1 MSDWKRLSFLDV
13 KKGMLVKDA
22 KMVTS
27 VAGIVK
33 DVADGVIY
41 VETNSDD
48 KTEPYMVVFPSEV
61 DDFEFMSPPD
71 EYKSKEKLKTV
82 LSKEEIYEMLLSDP
96 LLYGLSMKAVRKV
109 EKLILNKLEENKLLV
124 D

>member
-13 KKGMLVKDA
+13 KKGMLVRNTFGS
-22 KMVTS
+22 TS
-27 VAGIVK
+27 IVK

-41 VETNSDD
+41 LEKDLNSKVGPYVEILS
-48 KTEPYMVVFPSEV
+48 YEV
-61 DDFEFMSPPD
+61 DDFEFKSPPD
-71 EYKSKEKLKTV
+71 GYKPKEKLKTV

-96 LLYGLSMKAVRKV
+96 LMYGLSMKAVRKV

-124 D
+124 N